1 MSRKRKDGYP
11 LHSRSFLLNE
21 FSTELMNF
29 LSLFF
34 QANLE
39 VMVWIHGG
47 FLQFGS
53 GHEPGLRPSGEL
65 ARKMNTVFVSF
76 NYRLL
81 SLGFLALDQLANE
94 GQNGSS
100 GNYGL
105 WDQVVALNWI
115 QDNIKS
121 FGGDPFKVTLFGS
134 DGGAASIMALSSNPD
149 LSHLFRSSWLIGP
162 ATYFNVSFTDVSRRN
177 HNGFL
182 KRSGCQTI
190 QCLRSLTPTNVVKLF
205 LGNDD
210 PSFRINDQNDLPIQG
225 IFPEQLIVLDGNFQS

>member
-1 MSRKRKDGYP
+1 
-11 LHSRSFLLNE
+11 
-21 FSTELMNF
+21 
-29 LSLFF
+29 
-34 QANLE
+34 
-39 VMVWIHGG
+39 MVWIHGG

-53 GHEPGLRPSGEL
+53 GHDPGLRPSGEL
-65 ARKMNTVFVSF
+65 ARNLNTVFVSF

-81 SLGFLALDQLANE
+81 SLGFLALDQLAND
-94 GQNGSS
+94 GPNGSF

-115 QDNIKS
+115 QENIRS
-121 FGGDPFKVTLFGS
+121 FGGDPKKVTLFGS
-134 DGGAASIMALSSNPD
+134 DGGAASIFALSSNPD
-149 LSHLFRSSWLIGP
+149 LSHLFRSTWLIGP
-162 ATYFNVSFTDVSRRN
+162 ATYFNVSFNDASRRN

-190 QCLRSLTPTNVVKLF
+190 DCLRSLTPANVVKLF

-225 IFPEQLIVLDGNFQS
+225 IFPEQLIVLDG